1 MDRAC
6 RRCRES
12 RPRHR
17 LCRHGHR
24 QQPALRLLANTEG
37 SLTVL
42 VSPLEHLVRIY
53 SMLTGHSGNRS
64 SRDKRGFYDATLL
77 LPCSS
82 QPLQG
87 RGRCLNS
94 IRIAHK
100 VSVEQKNPAVYTAK
114 SGRLVR
120 WMGFSD
126 NTRKS
131 HGRLLGKRLV
141 SGDPTFKPD
150 RTRPAE
156 KAAHRI
162 HHRSR

>member
-1 MDRAC
+1 MDRSC

-12 RPRHR
+12 RPRQRDTIR

-24 QQPALRLLANTEG
+24 QQLALRLLANTEG

-82 QPLQG
+82 QPFQG
-87 RGRCLNS
+87 RGRCLNC
-94 IRIAHK
+94 IRIAHR
-100 VSVEQKNPAVYTAK
+100 VSVGQKNPAVYTAK
-114 SGRLVR
+114 SGFQLPTIPDEELATVVEID
-120 WMGFSD
+120 SA
-126 NTRKS
+126 S
-131 HGRLLGKRLV
+131 SLLLTG
-141 SGDPTFKPD
+141 
-150 RTRPAE
+150 
-156 KAAHRI
+156 
-162 HHRSR
+162 